1 MQKILD
7 RKQWSANVDEPESL
21 EKLCKQPPQ
30 NGPLDKFQVTHFS
43 AYSLAKGHLLNDEV
57 LNSSIH
63 YILHWLGTDSS
74 GPIAATD
81 TYFQPKIAS
90 SWTLSSKSKT
100 KVLDKTQQTE
110 LDRYKHMNY
119 NTSSRKHLLDHDV
132 IIIPIN
138 VPNTHWY
145 LFIVDTFNKVMKLYD
160 SLTPSGFT
168 KDQEEMFVKLSN
180 FFNASTYAKVTDSPT
195 NRWRLVN
202 EGCPKQTAEKGKS
215 GLGVDCGIFVLLCI
229 TSYLQS
235 KTIQFDQAYIYEQ
248 KIREKIF
255 LNLYNGDFSKYPLL

>member
-7 RKQWSANVDEPESL
+7 RKQPLKDSDVPESL
-21 EKLCKQPPQ
+21 ELLCKLPT
-30 NGPLDKFQVTHFS
+30 NNRPLDDFKVTHY
-43 AYSLAKGHLLNDEV
+43 AANSLANGQQLHDSV
-57 LNSSIH
+57 INSSINL
-63 YILHWLGTDSS
+63 ILHWLGINSS
-74 GPIAATD
+74 KPIAAAS
-81 TYFQPKIAS
+81 TYFQTKIGS
-90 SWTLSSKSKT
+90 SWTLSSKGKS
-100 KVLDKTQQTE
+100 KVLDQKQLTE
-110 LDRYKHMNY
+110 LAKYKHINY
-119 NTSSRKHLLDHDV
+119 YTSNPKHVLDHDV

-215 GLGVDCGIFVLLCI
+215 GPGVDCGIFVLLCI
-229 TSYLQS
+229 TSYLQH